1 MIEEQTQSPEKQP
14 LADYKPLLIPHP
26 GRQTPVMLEEYRGEG
41 GYRGW
46 EKAVREMAPDE
57 VVEEVKASGLRGR
70 GGAGFPAGAKWG
82 FVPKVAGPKYL
93 CCNADESEPGTFKDR
108 EIMEV
113 EPHLLIEGVAIASYA
128 IGAQD
133 AFIYIRG
140 EYVTAA
146 DRLERAIDEA
156 ERAGLL
162 GSNALG
168 TGFNLRVHVFRG
180 AGAYICGEE
189 TALLE
194 SLEGRRPMPR
204 SRPPF
209 PAVEGLYRRP
219 TVVNNVET
227 LANVPHIL
235 ANGQE
240 WYNAIGVPPK
250 NTGPKIFCLSGRV
263 VRPGNYE
270 LPLGAVTFSE
280 LIEEYGGGVPNGGR
294 VKGVLPAGASAP
306 ILTADKLD
314 TKLDYDSVQAAG
326 SMLGSASL
334 IVLDETVCIVRA
346 ATRMAEF
353 FRHESC
359 GKCTPC
365 REGTAWLHKVLVR
378 LEAGRGSEADLD
390 LLMSL
395 SGEISGKVLCALGD
409 FATSPVTATVGQFRD
424 EYLEHFKLGRCPYG
438 DWGELAG
445 EGPSAP
451 TDRAHRDTEG

>member
-1 MIEEQTQSPEKQP
+1 MTVENATAVQP
-14 LADYKPLLIPHP
+14 APRADVGYKPILIPHP
-26 GRQTPVMLEEYRGEG
+26 GRATPIELEEYRREG

-46 EKAVREMAPDE
+46 EKAVREMTPDQ

-70 GGAGFPAGAKWG
+70 GGAGFPAGVKWS
-82 FVPKVAGPKYL
+82 FVPKVEGAKYMV
-93 CCNADESEPGTFKDR
+93 CNADESEPGTFKDR
-108 EIMEV
+108 DIMEI
-113 EPHLLIEGVAIASYA
+113 EPHMLLEGVAIGSYA
-128 IGAQD
+128 IAAQD

-146 DRLERAIDEA
+146 DRLDAAIAAA

-162 GSNALG
+162 GGNVLG
-168 TGFNLRVHVFRG
+168 TGYNLKIHVFRG

-227 LANVPHIL
+227 LANVPHIV
-235 ANGQE
+235 ANGNA
-240 WYNAIGVPPK
+240 WYQKIGVPPR

-263 VRPGNYE
+263 NRPGNYE
-270 LPLGAVTFSE
+270 LPLGSVTFRE
-280 LIEEYGGGVPNGGR
+280 LIEEYGGGIPDGKAI
-294 VKGVLPAGASAP
+294 KGVLPAGASAP

-346 ATRMAEF
+346 AARMEEF

-365 REGTAWLHKVLVR
+365 REGTQWLHKVLER
-378 LEAGRGSEADLD
+378 LEEGNGSEADLD
-390 LLMSL
+390 LLLSL
-395 SGEISGKVLCALGD
+395 SGEITGKVLCALGD
-409 FATSPVTATVGQFRD
+409 FATSPVTATIRQFRD
-424 EYLEHFKLGRCPYG
+424 EYLEHIRLGRCPYPE
-438 DWGELAG
+438 WG
-445 EGPSAP
+445 SA
-451 TDRAHRDTEG
+451 DGGVA